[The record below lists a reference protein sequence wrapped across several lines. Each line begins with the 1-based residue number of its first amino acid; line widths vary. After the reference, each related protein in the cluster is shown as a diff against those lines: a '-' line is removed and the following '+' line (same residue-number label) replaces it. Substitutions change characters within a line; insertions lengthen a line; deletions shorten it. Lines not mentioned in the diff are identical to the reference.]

1 MSRSSRSISAHY
13 TRSNSESTTRSVN
26 SSPAANLK
34 QQQPTH
40 SSSSESHT
48 PTQRAES
55 EDSGTR
61 NDKETD
67 NGTSTK
73 EAQLAERHLSTERPP
88 NTRPHRAGVRGH
100 HVKIKT
106 TKMQRLLLQQGQA
119 RRWQAAPVTPTHSTQ
134 LTLQKP
140 RRGTQQLSH
149 TRIEP

>member
-1 MSRSSRSISAHY
+1 MSRSSHSTSAHY

-73 EAQLAERHLSTERPP
+73 DAQLAEQHLSTERPP
-88 NTRPHRAGVRGH
+88 NTRTHRAGVRTPRYDQNH
-100 HVKIKT
+100 K
-106 TKMQRLLLQQGQA
+106 RLLQQQGHA

>member
-1 MSRSSRSISAHY
+1 MSRSSHSTSANFARSS
-13 TRSNSESTTRSVN
+13 SESTTRNVN

-88 NTRPHRAGVRGH
+88 NTRSHRAGVSTPRYDQ
-100 HVKIKT
+100 KT
-106 TKMQRLLLQQGQA
+106 IKMQRLLLQQGQT
-119 RRWQAAPVTPTHSTQ
+119 RRWQAAPVTITHSTQ

-140 RRGTQQLSH
+140 RRGTQQVSH